1 MLVHANLRFLVLM
14 CAAVLRFVTPS
25 HFFPQRSCHIRI
37 RISKGSKNPSCIH
50 TCKHQYS
57 RTGGLSVRLRRV
69 RTSIDQYPEAFK
81 EGAETSAALRS
92 QCQRHH
98 RHYHHPHRA
107 PSLHSFGSTWVG
119 GWIAFRL
126 DGCPTVL
133 HGMRPLYGCQ
143 ESWKVQLREWM
154 ISMSWSVVTVS
165 SVMSAT
171 VCFRRSG
178 RPERMR
184 IAT

>member
-1 MLVHANLRFLVLM
+1 M

-133 HGMRPLYGCQ
+133 HGVRPLYGCQ